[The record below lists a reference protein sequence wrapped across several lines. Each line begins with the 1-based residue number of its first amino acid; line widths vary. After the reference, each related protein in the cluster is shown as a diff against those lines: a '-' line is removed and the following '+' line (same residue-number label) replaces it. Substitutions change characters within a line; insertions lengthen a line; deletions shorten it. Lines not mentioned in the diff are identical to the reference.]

1 MFCVISNK
9 YNNKAELI
17 KFQRSK
23 IFSRCFY
30 FFMFSFFS
38 LFFIVTLGIEHFFLH
53 TNHTMAKN
61 YKFKDMKVY
70 SSDEWMANATKK
82 YRSVFDR
89 AETTYLRTE
98 FSFYNKLFDEED
110 WQAKITLKCF
120 ELTTNARKELCSL
133 DYDQTISMNDNIVYI
148 RDGWGNATEGAFWF
162 RGDYVWEGY
171 IDGELVG
178 AKKFFVEEVGKVTPA
193 NNPYFTV
200 ESVKLY
206 AGAFDGWN
214 MKDRTYYKKLNRS
227 LTPYLWVEFKI
238 KTKTASD
245 WNYEFFFNFYDD
257 AGQAKGQTARTGFI
271 EKDKSGFVYTF
282 DAGWGSESAG
292 SWKDD
297 KYTVEI
303 VFMDTLVALV
313 PFEMGEVSE
322 EGVTAAIVSADEI
335 FSSVAKPADVQP
347 AVEEE
352 SIEQLL
358 AKLDELVGME
368 AVKKNIRDHIN
379 YINFVKL
386 RKEKG
391 FEDSGKIALHSV
403 FTGNPGTGKT
413 TVVNML
419 GKLYKKMGLLSK
431 GHVKEVDRSDL
442 VAQYIGQTAPK
453 VKKII
458 EEAKGGILF
467 IDEAYSLTR
476 AKEDSNDFG
485 HEVLEILVKEMSDGN
500 GDIAIMCAGYPK
512 EMQHFIDA
520 NPGLKSRFSH
530 YFHFDDYMPEE
541 MFEIAALA
549 SSKKGV
555 TITQDAKN
563 FMQEMLVEVYRTR
576 DHSFGNARYVYSL
589 VDEAKMNLGLRLM
602 KHPDVLELSNEA
614 LSTIELPDMQKVFA
628 SQGRKKLSLEVNEK
642 LLKEGLAE
650 LNSLTGMNN
659 VKEEINELVKLVRFY
674 KETGRDVLNKFS
686 LHSIFTGNPGTGKTT
701 VARIVAKIYKGLG
714 LLERGHIVEV
724 DRESLV
730 AGFTGQ
736 TAIKTGAKIDE
747 AQGGILFIDEA
758 YALAGKNSNDGFG
771 QEAIQVILKRM
782 EDLRGQ
788 FGVIVAGYTD
798 NMTEFIESNPGL
810 KSRFDRTFNFVDYTP
825 EDMYSIAL
833 GFLAKEKITPDAEA
847 EAHLKSYFTLLHTNR
862 DKHFGNARAV
872 RQVILEAV
880 KNQNLRLAEMLSA
893 ERTPQHL
900 STLTLSDVTEF
911 ELTAARTAGSSLGF
925 KIGA

>member
-1 MFCVISNK
+1 
-9 YNNKAELI
+9 
-17 KFQRSK
+17 
-23 IFSRCFY
+23 
-30 FFMFSFFS
+30 
-38 LFFIVTLGIEHFFLH
+38 
-53 TNHTMAKN
+53 MAKN

-70 SSDEWMANATKK
+70 SSDEWMANASKK
-82 YRSVFDR
+82 YRTVFDR

-98 FSFYNKLFDEED
+98 FSFYNKLFDEQD
-110 WQAKITLKCF
+110 WKAKITLKCF
-120 ELTTNARKELCSL
+120 EVTGETRKELCSL
-133 DYDQTISMNDNIVYI
+133 DSEQTISMNDNIVYV
-148 RDGWGNATEGAFWF
+148 RDGWGNATEGAYWF

-178 AKKFFVEEVGKVTPA
+178 SKKFFVEEVGKVTA
-193 NNPYFTV
+193 GNNPYFSV

-206 AGAFDGWN
+206 AGPFDGWN
-214 MKDRTYYKKLNRS
+214 IKERTYLKKLS
-227 LTPYLWVEFKI
+227 KAETPYLWVEFKI

-245 WNYEFFFNFYDD
+245 WNYEFVFNFYDD
-257 AGQAKGQTARTGFI
+257 AGQAKGQTMRTGFI
-271 EKDKSGFVYTF
+271 EKNKNELIYTF
-282 DAGWGSESAG
+282 DAGWGSDAAG

-313 PFEMGEVSE
+313 PFEMGSVNE
-322 EGVTAAIVSADEI
+322 EGVTAPLVSVEQGFTAT
-335 FSSVAKPADVQP
+335 PATATENAVV
-347 AVEEE
+347 VEEE
-352 SIEQLL
+352 TIEQLL
-358 AKLDELVGME
+358 AKLDELIGME

-485 HEVLEILVKEMSDGN
+485 HEVLEILIKEMSDGT

-512 EMQHFIDA
+512 EMQNFIDS

-530 YFHFDDYMPEE
+530 YFHFEDYMPEE
-541 MFEIAALA
+541 MFAIAELA
-549 SSKKGV
+549 ATKKGV
-555 TITQDAKN
+555 TITPDAKA

-576 DHSFGNARYVYSL
+576 DNSFGNARYVFSL

-602 KHPDVLELSNEA
+602 GHPNVADMSNEE
-614 LSTIELPDMQKVFA
+614 LSTIVLADMQKVFA

-642 LLKEGLAE
+642 LLKEGLGE
-650 LNSLTGMNN
+650 LNALTGMTN

-730 AGFTGQ
+730 AGYTGQ
-736 TAIKTGAKIDE
+736 TAIKTGAKIEE

-798 NMTEFIESNPGL
+798 NMHEFIESNPGL
-810 KSRFDRTFNFVDYTP
+810 KSRFDRTFNFADYMP
-825 EDMYSIAL
+825 EEMISIAI
-833 GFLAKEKITPDAEA
+833 GILAKEKITPDAEA
-847 EAHLKSYFTLLHTNR
+847 EDHLRSYFVHLHANR
-862 DKHFGNARAV
+862 DKHFGNARTV
-872 RQVILEAV
+872 RQVVAEAI
-880 KNQNLRLAEMLSA
+880 KNQNLRLAEMPSA

-900 STLTLSDVTEF
+900 ATLTLEDVKEF
-911 ELTAARTAGSSLGF
+911 EIKTQQRTAGASLGF
-925 KIGA
+925 KIGG

>member
-1 MFCVISNK
+1 
-9 YNNKAELI
+9 
-17 KFQRSK
+17 
-23 IFSRCFY
+23 
-30 FFMFSFFS
+30 
-38 LFFIVTLGIEHFFLH
+38 
-53 TNHTMAKN
+53 MAAN

-82 YRSVFDR
+82 YRTVFDR

-98 FSFYNKLFDEED
+98 FSFYNKLFDEQD
-110 WQAKITLKCF
+110 WKAKITLKCF
-120 ELTTNARKELCSL
+120 ELNTAGRKELCSL
-133 DYDQTISMNDNIVYI
+133 DYDQVIPMTDNIVYV
-148 RDGWGNATEGAFWF
+148 RDGWGNATEGAYWL

-178 AKKFFVEEVGKVTPA
+178 AKKFFVEEVGKVTA
-193 NNPYFTV
+193 TSNPYFTV
-200 ESVKLY
+200 ESVKLF
-206 AGAFDGWN
+206 AGPYDGWN
-214 MKDRTYYKKLNRS
+214 IKDRKYFKKLSRAE
-227 LTPYLWVEFKI
+227 TPYLWVEFKV

-257 AGQAKGQTARTGFI
+257 AGQPKGQTVRTGLI
-271 EKDKSGFVYTF
+271 EKGKNDTVYIF
-282 DAGWGSESAG
+282 DGGWGSESAG

-303 VFMDTLVALV
+303 VFMDTLVAMV
-313 PFEMGEVSE
+313 PFEMGDASE
-322 EGVTAAIVSADEI
+322 EGVMTPLVSTEQAMSAA
-335 FSSVAKPADVQP
+335 
-347 AVEEE
+347 AVESPVAPAEE
-352 SIEQLL
+352 ETIEQLL
-358 AKLDELVGME
+358 AKIDELVGME

-391 FEDSGKIALHSV
+391 FEDSGKVALHSV

-453 VKKII
+453 VKKVI

-476 AKEDSNDFG
+476 SSEDSNDFG
-485 HEVLEILVKEMSDGN
+485 HEVLEILLKEMSDGS

-512 EMQHFIDA
+512 EMKTFIDS

-541 MFEIAALA
+541 MFAIAELA
-549 SSKKGV
+549 CLKKGV
-555 TITQDAKN
+555 TIMPDAKA

-576 DHSFGNARYVYSL
+576 DTSFGNARYVYSL

-602 KHPDVLELSNEA
+602 SHPDVNSLTNEQ

-628 SQGRKKLSLEVNEK
+628 AQGRKKLSLEVNEK

-650 LNSLTGMNN
+650 LNALTGMNN
-659 VKEEINELVKLVRFY
+659 VKEEISELVKLVRFY

-730 AGFTGQ
+730 AGFSGQ
-736 TAIKTGAKIDE
+736 TAIKTGTKIEE

-758 YALAGKNSNDGFG
+758 YALAGKNANDPFG

-798 NMTEFIESNPGL
+798 NMHEFVESNPGL
-810 KSRFDRTFNFVDYTP
+810 KSRFDRTFTFTDYTP
-825 EDMYSIAL
+825 EDMYGIAVSI
-833 GFLAKEKITPDAEA
+833 LAKEQIRPDAEA
-847 EAHLKSYFTLLHTNR
+847 EAHLKAYFGHLHTHR
-862 DKHFGNARAV
+862 DKHFGNARSV
-872 RQVILEAV
+872 RQVVAEAI
-880 KNQNLRLAEMLSA
+880 KNQNLRLAELPAA
-893 ERTPQHL
+893 ERTLQHL
-900 STLTLSDVTEF
+900 QTLTLSDVKEF
-911 ELTAARTAGSSLGF
+911 EVGAAQQRTAGGSLGF
-925 KIGA
+925 KIGG

>member
-1 MFCVISNK
+1 
-9 YNNKAELI
+9 
-17 KFQRSK
+17 
-23 IFSRCFY
+23 
-30 FFMFSFFS
+30 
-38 LFFIVTLGIEHFFLH
+38 
-53 TNHTMAKN
+53 MAKN

-82 YRSVFDR
+82 YRTVFDR
-89 AETTYLRTE
+89 SETTYLRTE
-98 FSFYNKLFDEED
+98 FSFYNKLFDEQD
-110 WQAKITLKCF
+110 WTAKINLKCF
-120 ELTTNARKELCSL
+120 ELTGGNRKELCSL
-133 DYDQTISMNDNIVYI
+133 DYNQTISMNDNIVYI
-148 RDGWGNATEGAFWF
+148 RDGWGNATEGAYWF
-162 RGDYVWEGY
+162 KGSYCWEGY

-178 AKKFFVEEVGKVTPA
+178 SKKFFVEEVGKVTA
-193 NNPYFTV
+193 TQNPYFTV
-200 ESVKLY
+200 ESVKLF
-206 AGAFDGWN
+206 AGPFDGWN
-214 MKDRTYYKKLNRS
+214 IKDRTYYKKLNRNE
-227 LTPYLWVEFKI
+227 TPYLWVEFKI
-238 KTKTASD
+238 KTKTVSD

-257 AGQAKGQTARTGFI
+257 AGQAKGQTLRTGYI
-271 EKDKSGFVYTF
+271 EHGKNELIYTF

-297 KYTVEI
+297 KYTIEI

-313 PFEMGEVSE
+313 PFEMGDNSEVGIMTPLVSTEQMHTEATTVTVEPTKAE
-322 EGVTAAIVSADEI
+322 ET
-335 FSSVAKPADVQP
+335 
-347 AVEEE
+347 
-352 SIEQLL
+352 IEQLL
-358 AKLDELVGME
+358 AKIDELIGME

-379 YINFVKL
+379 YINFIKL

-391 FEDSGKIALHSV
+391 FDDAGKINLHSV

-476 AKEDSNDFG
+476 SKEDSNDFG
-485 HEVLEILVKEMSDGN
+485 HEVLEILIKEMSDGT

-512 EMQHFIDA
+512 EMQHFVES
-520 NPGLKSRFSH
+520 NPGLKSRFNH
-530 YFHFDDYMPEE
+530 YFHFEDYLPEE
-541 MFEIAALA
+541 MFAIAELA

-555 TITQDAKN
+555 TITSDAKN

-576 DHSFGNARYVYSL
+576 DNSFGNARYVYSL

-602 KHPDVLELSNEA
+602 NHPNVAELSNET

-628 SQGRKKLSLEVNEK
+628 SQGKKKLSLEVNEK

-650 LNSLTGMNN
+650 LNALTGMNS

-724 DRESLV
+724 DREALV
-730 AGFTGQ
+730 AGFIGQ

-758 YALAGKNSNDGFG
+758 YALANKSSAQDFG
-771 QEAIQVILKRM
+771 NEAIQIILKRM

-798 NMTEFIESNPGL
+798 NMHEFVESNPGL
-810 KSRFDRTFNFVDYTP
+810 KSRFDRTFKFTDYNP
-825 EDMYSIAL
+825 EEMYQIAL
-833 GFLAKEKITPDAEA
+833 SILEKEKISPDATAA
-847 EAHLKSYFTLLHTNR
+847 EHLKNYFAHLYTNR
-862 DKHFGNARAV
+862 DKHFGNARTV
-872 RQVILEAV
+872 RQVIAESI
-880 KNQNLRLAEMLSA
+880 KNQHLRLAELPAS

-900 STLTLSDVTEF
+900 QTLTLGDVAEF
-911 ELTAARTAGSSLGF
+911 EINAAQRINGGSLGF
-925 KIGA
+925 KIGG

>member
-1 MFCVISNK
+1 
-9 YNNKAELI
+9 
-17 KFQRSK
+17 
-23 IFSRCFY
+23 
-30 FFMFSFFS
+30 
-38 LFFIVTLGIEHFFLH
+38 
-53 TNHTMAKN
+53 MAKY

-82 YRSVFDR
+82 YRTVFDR

-98 FSFYNKLFDEED
+98 FSFYNKLFDEQD
-110 WQAKITLKCF
+110 WKAKITLKCF
-120 ELTTNARKELCSL
+120 DVTSGGRKELCSL
-133 DYDQTISMNDNIVYI
+133 EHEQTISMNDNIVYV
-148 RDGWGNATEGAFWF
+148 RDGWGNATEGAYWF

-171 IDGELVG
+171 IDGDLVG
-178 AKKFFVEEVGKVTPA
+178 SKKFFVEEIGKVTA
-193 NNPYFTV
+193 ASNPYFSV
-200 ESVKLY
+200 ESVKLFS
-206 AGAFDGWN
+206 GAFDGWN
-214 MKDRTYYKKLNRS
+214 QKERTYYKKLNRNI
-227 LTPYLWVEFKI
+227 TPYLWVEFKI
-238 KTKTASD
+238 KTKTPSD

-257 AGQAKGQTARTGFI
+257 AGQPKGQTMRTGFI
-271 EKDKSGFVYTF
+271 EKNKNDLVYTF

-303 VFMDTLVALV
+303 VFMDTLIALV
-313 PFEMGEVSE
+313 PFEMSNEFE
-322 EGVTAAIVSADEI
+322 EGVMTPLVSNQDGLLTAVKSPETVPPADE
-335 FSSVAKPADVQP
+335 
-347 AVEEE
+347 ET
-352 SIEQLL
+352 IEQLL
-358 AKLDELVGME
+358 SKLDELIGME

-379 YINFVKL
+379 YINFIKL

-391 FEDSGKIALHSV
+391 FADAGKISLHSV

-419 GKLYKKMGLLSK
+419 GKLYKKMGLLTK

-453 VKKII
+453 VKKVI

-485 HEVLEILVKEMSDGN
+485 HEVLEILIREMSDGT

-520 NPGLKSRFSH
+520 NPGLKSRFSQ
-530 YFHFDDYMPEE
+530 YFHFEDYMPEE
-541 MFEIAALA
+541 MFAIAELA
-549 SSKKGV
+549 AQKKDV
-555 TITQDAKN
+555 KITEEAKT

-576 DHSFGNARYVYSL
+576 DKSFGNARYVYSL

-602 KHPDVLELSNEA
+602 GHPNVAEMTNDE
-614 LSTIELPDMQKVFA
+614 LSTIELEDMEKVFA
-628 SQGRKKLSLEVNEK
+628 AQGKKKLSLEVNEK

-724 DRESLV
+724 DREALV
-730 AGFTGQ
+730 AGYTGQ
-736 TAIKTGAKIDE
+736 TAIKTGVKIDE

-758 YALAGKNSNDGFG
+758 YALAGKNSNDSYG

-798 NMTEFIESNPGL
+798 NMNEFIESNPGL
-810 KSRFDRTFNFVDYTP
+810 KSRFDRTFHFADYSP
-825 EDMYSIAL
+825 EDMHAIAINL
-833 GFLAKEKITPDAEA
+833 LAKENITPDAEA
-847 EAHLKSYFTLLHTNR
+847 EDHLKNYFTYLHSNR
-862 DKHFGNARAV
+862 DKHFGNARTV
-872 RQVILEAV
+872 RQVVTEAI
-880 KNQNLRLAEMLSA
+880 KNQNLRLAGMPAA
-893 ERTPQHL
+893 ERTPLHL
-900 STLTLSDVTEF
+900 ATLTLNDVKEF
-911 ELTAARTAGSSLGF
+911 DLQSQKRTLGGSLGF
-925 KIGA
+925 KIGE

>member
-1 MFCVISNK
+1 
-9 YNNKAELI
+9 
-17 KFQRSK
+17 
-23 IFSRCFY
+23 
-30 FFMFSFFS
+30 
-38 LFFIVTLGIEHFFLH
+38 
-53 TNHTMAKN
+53 MAKN
-61 YKFKDMKVY
+61 YKLKDVKVF

-82 YRSVFDR
+82 YRTVFDKM
-89 AETTYLRTE
+89 ETTYLRTE
-98 FSFYNKLFDEED
+98 FSFYNKLFDESE
-110 WQAKITLKCF
+110 WSAKVTLKAF
-120 ELTTNARKELCSL
+120 SIDGTTRKELCSI
-133 DYDQTISMNDNIVYI
+133 DSTITIKMDENIVYV
-148 RDGWGNATEGAFWF
+148 RDGWGTPNEGTFWF
-162 RGDYVWEGY
+162 KGDYIWEAY
-171 IDGELVG
+171 IDNEFVG
-178 AKKFFVEEVGKVTPA
+178 SKKFFVEDVGKVTTSS
-193 NNPYFTV
+193 NPYFSI

-206 AGAFDGWN
+206 PGPFDGWN
-214 MKDRTYYKKLNRS
+214 ITNRTYYKKLNRAT
-227 LTPYLWVEFKI
+227 TPYLWVEFKL

-257 AGQAKGQTARTGFI
+257 AGQPKGQSVRTGLI
-271 EKDKSGFVYTF
+271 EKGKNDTVFTF

-313 PFEMGEVSE
+313 PFEMGDVAE
-322 EGVTAAIVSADEI
+322 EGEMAPLLSSEDALKTATSFTAT
-335 FSSVAKPADVQP
+335 PMQ
-347 AVEEE
+347 EET
-352 SIEQLL
+352 IDQLL
-358 AKLDELVGME
+358 AKIDELVGME
-368 AVKKNIRDHIN
+368 AVKKNIKDHIN
-379 YINFVKL
+379 YINFIKL

-391 FEDSGKIALHSV
+391 FEDSGKISLHSV

-413 TVVNML
+413 TIVNML
-419 GKLYKKMGLLSK
+419 GKIYKKMGLLSK

-485 HEVLEILVKEMSDGN
+485 HEVLEILIKEMSDGT

-512 EMQHFIDA
+512 EMQHFIEA

-530 YFHFDDYMPEE
+530 YFHFDDYLPEE
-541 MFEIAALA
+541 MFAIAELA
-549 SSKKGV
+549 SKKKGV
-555 TITQDAKN
+555 TITEEAKTYMN
-563 FMQEMLVEVYRTR
+563 EMLVEVYRTR
-576 DHSFGNARYVYSL
+576 DTSFGNARYVYSL

-602 KHPDVLELSNEA
+602 SHPAVNELSNEA
-614 LSTIELPDMQKVFA
+614 LSTIELQDMQKVFA
-628 SQGRKKLSLEVNEK
+628 AQGKKKLSLEVNEK

-650 LNSLTGMNN
+650 LNALTGMNS

-724 DRESLV
+724 DREGLV
-730 AGFTGQ
+730 AGWVGQ
-736 TAIKTGAKIDE
+736 TAIKTGEKIDE

-758 YALAGKNSNDGFG
+758 YGLANKSIGNDFG

-798 NMTEFIESNPGL
+798 NMHEFIESNPGL
-810 KSRFDRTFNFVDYTP
+810 KSRFDRTFHFSDYTAD
-825 EDMYSIAL
+825 DMYAIAL
-833 GFLAKEKITPDAEA
+833 AILGKEKITPDAEA
-847 EAHLKSYFTLLHTNR
+847 EAHLRAYFAHLHLNR
-862 DKHFGNARAV
+862 DKHFGNARTV
-872 RQVILEAV
+872 RGVVGESI
-880 KNQNLRLAEMLSA
+880 KNQNLRLAEMPSS
-893 ERTPQHL
+893 ERTPAHL
-900 STLTLSDVTEF
+900 TTLTLSDVREF
-911 ELTAARTAGSSLGF
+911 EVTGSERAKGSSLGF
-925 KIGA
+925 KIGG

>member
-1 MFCVISNK
+1 M
-9 YNNKAELI
+9 
-17 KFQRSK
+17 
-23 IFSRCFY
+23 
-30 FFMFSFFS
+30 
-38 LFFIVTLGIEHFFLH
+38 T
-53 TNHTMAKN
+53 AKN

-70 SSDEWMANATKK
+70 SSDEWMVNSTKK

-89 AETTYLRTE
+89 AETTYVRTE
-98 FSFYNKLFDEED
+98 FSFYNKLFDEQD
-110 WQAKITLKCF
+110 WKAKISLKCF
-120 ELTTNARKELCSL
+120 EVTGETRKELCSL
-133 DYDQTISMNDNIVYI
+133 DSEQTISMNDNIVYV
-148 RDGWGNATEGAFWF
+148 RDGWGNATEGAYWF

-178 AKKFFVEEVGKVTPA
+178 SKKFFVEEVGKVTA
-193 NNPYFTV
+193 ASNPYFSV
-200 ESVKLY
+200 ESVKLF
-206 AGAFDGWN
+206 AGPFDGWN
-214 MKDRTYYKKLNRS
+214 MTERTYYKKLSRS
-227 LTPYLWVEFKI
+227 ETPYLWVEFKI
-238 KTKTASD
+238 KIKTASD

-257 AGQAKGQTARTGFI
+257 AGQAKGQTMRTGFI
-271 EKDKSGFVYTF
+271 EKNKNELTYTF
-282 DAGWGSESAG
+282 DAGWGSDSAG

-313 PFEMGEVSE
+313 PFEMGAANE
-322 EGVTAAIVSADEI
+322 EGVTAPLVSVEEGFTA
-335 FSSVAKPADVQP
+335 APANVVE
-347 AVEEE
+347 AAAVVEEE
-352 SIEQLL
+352 TIEQLL
-358 AKLDELVGME
+358 AKLDELIGME

-485 HEVLEILVKEMSDGN
+485 HEVLEILIKEMSDGT

-530 YFHFDDYMPEE
+530 YFHFEDYMPEE
-541 MFEIAALA
+541 MFAIAELA
-549 SSKKGV
+549 SAKKGV
-555 TITQDAKN
+555 TITPDAKT
-563 FMQEMLVEVYRTR
+563 FMQEMLVEVYRSR
-576 DHSFGNARYVYSL
+576 DHSFGNARYVFSL

-602 KHPDVLELSNEA
+602 SHPNVADMSNEE
-614 LSTIELPDMQKVFA
+614 LSTIVLADMQKVFA

-642 LLKEGLAE
+642 LLKEGLGE
-650 LNSLTGMNN
+650 LNALTGMNN
-659 VKEEINELVKLVRFY
+659 IKEEINELVKLVRFY

-730 AGFTGQ
+730 AGYTGQ
-736 TAIKTGAKIDE
+736 TAIKTGAKIEE

-758 YALAGKNSNDGFG
+758 YALAGKNSNDAFG

-798 NMTEFIESNPGL
+798 NMHEFIESNPGL
-810 KSRFDRTFNFVDYTP
+810 KSRFDRSFNFADYTP
-825 EDMYSIAL
+825 EDMISIAI
-833 GFLAKEKITPDAEA
+833 GILAKEKITPDAEA
-847 EAHLKSYFTLLHTNR
+847 EDHLKSYFIHLHANR
-862 DKHFGNARAV
+862 DKHFGNARTV
-872 RQVILEAV
+872 RQVVAEAI
-880 KNQNLRLAEMLSA
+880 KNQNLRLAEMPSA

-900 STLTLSDVTEF
+900 ATLTLADVKEF
-911 ELTAARTAGSSLGF
+911 EIKTQQRTAGASLGF
-925 KIGA
+925 KIGG

>member
-1 MFCVISNK
+1 
-9 YNNKAELI
+9 
-17 KFQRSK
+17 
-23 IFSRCFY
+23 
-30 FFMFSFFS
+30 
-38 LFFIVTLGIEHFFLH
+38 
-53 TNHTMAKN
+53 MAKN

-70 SSDEWMANATKK
+70 SSDEWMVNATKK
-82 YRSVFDR
+82 YRTVFDR

-98 FSFYNKLFDEED
+98 FSFYNKLFDEQD
-110 WQAKITLKCF
+110 WKAKVNLKCF
-120 ELTTNARKELCSL
+120 EITGGGRKELCSL

-148 RDGWGNATEGAFWF
+148 RDGWGNAAEAAYWF
-162 RGDYVWEGY
+162 KGSYIWEGY
-171 IDGELVG
+171 IDSELVG
-178 AKKFFVEEVGKVTPA
+178 SKKFFVEEVGKVTVSS
-193 NNPYFTV
+193 NPYFTV
-200 ESVKLY
+200 ESVKLFS
-206 AGAFDGWN
+206 GQHDGWN
-214 MKDRTYYKKLNRS
+214 VKDRTYYKMLSRNE
-227 LTPYLWVEFKI
+227 TPYLWVEFKI
-238 KTKTASD
+238 RTKAASD

-257 AGQAKGQTARTGFI
+257 AGQAKGQTLRTGFI
-271 EKDKSGFVYTF
+271 EAGKNELIYTF

-313 PFEMGEVSE
+313 PFIMGDSSE
-322 EGVTAAIVSADEI
+322 EGVMTPMVTSEQVLTEANRINADPE
-335 FSSVAKPADVQP
+335 KP
-347 AVEEE
+347 EET
-352 SIEQLL
+352 IDQLL
-358 AKLDELVGME
+358 AKIDELIGME

-379 YINFVKL
+379 YINFIKL

-391 FEDSGKIALHSV
+391 FDDAGKINLHSV

-413 TVVNML
+413 TIVNML

-453 VKKII
+453 VKKMI
-458 EEAKGGILF
+458 EEARGGILF

-485 HEVLEILVKEMSDGN
+485 HEVLEILIKEMSDGA

-512 EMQHFIDA
+512 EMQHFIEA
-520 NPGLKSRFSH
+520 NPGLKSRFNH
-530 YFHFDDYMPEE
+530 YFHFEDYMPEE
-541 MFEIAALA
+541 MYAIAELA
-549 SSKKGV
+549 SFKKGV
-555 TITQDAKN
+555 ILTEDAKN
-563 FMQEMLVEVYRTR
+563 FMQEMLVDVYRTR
-576 DHSFGNARYVYSL
+576 DHSFGNARYVYSV

-602 KHPDVLELSNEA
+602 NHPNVAELSNEM
-614 LSTIELPDMQKVFA
+614 LSTVELPDIQKVFA
-628 SQGRKKLSLEVNEK
+628 SKGKKKLSLEVNEK

-650 LNSLTGMNN
+650 LNALTGMNS

-724 DRESLV
+724 DREALV
-730 AGFTGQ
+730 AGFIGQ
-736 TAIKTGAKIDE
+736 TAIKTGSKIDE

-758 YALAGKNSNDGFG
+758 YALANKSSSNDFG

-798 NMTEFIESNPGL
+798 NMHEFVESNPGL
-810 KSRFDRTFNFVDYTP
+810 KSRFDRTFKFTDYSP
-825 EDMYSIAL
+825 DEMYSIGISIL
-833 GFLAKEKITPDAEA
+833 NKEKISPDEEA
-847 EAHLKSYFTLLHTNR
+847 ADHLKNYFSHLHSNR
-862 DKHFGNARAV
+862 DKHFGNARTV
-872 RQVILEAV
+872 RQVIAESI
-880 KNQNLRLAEMLSA
+880 KNQNLRLAELPAS
-893 ERTPQHL
+893 ERTPEHL
-900 STLTLSDVTEF
+900 QTLKLGDVKEF
-911 ELTAARTAGSSLGF
+911 EITSIQRKGGSLGF
-925 KIGA
+925 KIGN